1 MAHERTLL
9 DRLTDPEDEQVL
21 TLQSLLV
28 LEVVQLPPQ
37 DPAEAADSL
46 EELSVY
52 GFEVERFGKDSLRM
66 QGVLYNDEARGLGGA
81 FRDVDSAT
89 KGIASNMS
97 REGSVLVSIR
107 LLTAIRW
114 PFVSLTV
121 PLREPGPYESAVL
134 SLPVPHCP
142 SLSVK

>member
-1 MAHERTLL
+1 MAHERALL

-66 QGVLYNDEARGLGGA
+66 QGVISTMTKRE
-81 FRDVDSAT
+81 DSA
-89 KGIASNMS
+89 G
-97 REGSVLVSIR
+97 R
-107 LLTAIRW
+107 LEMWTRQRRA
-114 PFVSLTV
+114 
-121 PLREPGPYESAVL
+121 
-134 SLPVPHCP
+134 
-142 SLSVK
+142 